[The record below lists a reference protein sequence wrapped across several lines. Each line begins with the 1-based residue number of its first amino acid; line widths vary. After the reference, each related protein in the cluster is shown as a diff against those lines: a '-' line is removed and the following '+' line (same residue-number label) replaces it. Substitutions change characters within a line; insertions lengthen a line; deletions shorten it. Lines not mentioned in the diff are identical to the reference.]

1 MHVYIEN
8 VKTPAIR
15 FEVLAYDKGTKVARL
30 RGEYGAEFDRN
41 IGKDVL
47 EKYGYKIVQSEKPLP
62 LGGSGSKAKTVGTI
76 AEPDDP
82 VVEIGKKKVKA

>member
-8 VKTPAIR
+8 VKTPTIR
-15 FEVLAYDKGTKVARL
+15 FEVLAYDKTTKVARL

-47 EKYGYKIVQSEKPLP
+47 EKYGYKIVQSEKALP

-76 AEPDDP
+76 PDDNDP
-82 VVEIGKKKVKA
+82 VVEVGKKKVKA